1 MRGFV
6 FSPVSLQKG
15 SDRMTALEVALEF
28 AIIVFVG
35 ILVVR
40 VRLVGPE
47 FRSQL
52 AKFVTNAAL
61 PCMIARSLYSQEERF
76 EGMGRIF
83 LLAVLMVLLLLLAGW
98 LLYRALG
105 KTEIAVSARFSL
117 VFGNF
122 TFMGFPIVENLY
134 GAAGLFAF
142 TLFTMPV
149 RLAFYSSPAFLLRP
163 RDSSS
168 AKFSWKTLGKQF
180 LSPPILAVFAGLVMY
195 ALRWQPPLF
204 LDKAVQALGGS
215 ASMLGMLLVGMG
227 MADATPK
234 SLWQRRRVMVIVLS
248 KAILCPLLLLAL
260 FYFYP
265 LDSLT
270 KQALFLYG
278 AVPVPSLLTAFS
290 LNEGRSAEACQ
301 DASAA
306 VLLSTLLSVLIL
318 PVWAAVGARLL

>member
-1 MRGFV
+1 
-6 FSPVSLQKG
+6 
-15 SDRMTALEVALEF
+15 MTALEVALEF

-40 VRLVGPE
+40 LKVVGPD

-52 AKFVTNAAL
+52 ARFVTNAAL
-61 PCMIARSLYSQEERF
+61 PCMIARSLYSQTDRF

-83 LLAVLMVLLLLLAGW
+83 LLAVLMVLLLFVAGQ
-98 LLYRALG
+98 LLYRVMG
-105 KTEIAVSARFSL
+105 KTENAVSARFSL
-117 VFGNF
+117 IFGNF

-134 GAAGLFAF
+134 GATGLFAF

-163 RDSSS
+163 AGQARE
-168 AKFSWKTLGKQF
+168 KFEWRSLGKQL
-180 LSPPILAVFAGLVMY
+180 LSPPILAVFVGLIMY
-195 ALRWQPPLF
+195 FLRWQPPLF
-204 LDKAVQALGGS
+204 IDKAVQALGS
-215 ASMLGMLLVGMG
+215 AASMLGMLLVGMG

-234 SLWQRRRVMVIVLS
+234 TLWQRRRVLTVVLS
-248 KAILCPLLLLAL
+248 KAVLCPLLLLGL
-260 FYFYP
+260 FLLYP

-290 LNEGRSAEACQ
+290 LNQGRSTGACQ

-318 PVWAAVGARLL
+318 PLWASVGAKLL

>member
-1 MRGFV
+1 
-6 FSPVSLQKG
+6 
-15 SDRMTALEVALEF
+15 MTALEVALEF

-40 VRLVGPE
+40 LKVVGPD

-61 PCMIARSLYSQEERF
+61 PCMIARSLYSQTERF

-83 LLAVLMVLLLLLAGW
+83 LLAVLMVILLFLAGQV
-98 LLYRALG
+98 LYRVMG
-105 KTEIAVSARFSL
+105 RTENAVSARFSL
-117 VFGNF
+117 IFGNF

-134 GAAGLFAF
+134 GSAGLFAF

-163 RDSSS
+163 TGAAREP
-168 AKFSWKTLGKQF
+168 FHWKSLGKQL
-180 LSPPILAVFAGLVMY
+180 LSPPILAVFIGLIMY
-195 ALRWQPPLF
+195 FLRWQPPLF
-204 LDKAVQALGGS
+204 VDKAVQALGS
-215 ASMLGMLLVGMG
+215 AASMLGMLLVGMG

-234 SLWQRRRVMVIVLS
+234 TLWQRRKVMTVVLS
-248 KAILCPLLLLAL
+248 KAILCPLLLLGL
-260 FYFYP
+260 FLLYP

-290 LNEGRSAEACQ
+290 LNQGRSTEACQ

-318 PVWAAVGARLL
+318 PLWAAVGAKLL

>member
-1 MRGFV
+1 
-6 FSPVSLQKG
+6 
-15 SDRMTALEVALEF
+15 MTALEVALEF

-40 VRLVGPE
+40 LKVVGPD

-52 AKFVTNAAL
+52 ARFVTNAAL
-61 PCMIARSLYSQEERF
+61 PCMIARSLYSQTERF

-83 LLAVLMVLLLLLAGW
+83 ILAVLMVILLFIAGQI
-98 LLYRALG
+98 LYRVMG
-105 KTEIAVSARFSL
+105 KTENAVSARFSL
-117 VFGNF
+117 IFGNF

-134 GAAGLFAF
+134 GATGLFAF

-163 RDSSS
+163 TGQAREPFNWRS
-168 AKFSWKTLGKQF
+168 LGKQL
-180 LSPPILAVFAGLVMY
+180 LSPPILAVFIGLIMY
-195 ALRWQPPLF
+195 FLRWQPPLF
-204 LDKAVQALGGS
+204 IDKAVQALGS
-215 ASMLGMLLVGMG
+215 ASSMLGMLLVGMG

-234 SLWQRRRVMVIVLS
+234 SLWQRRKVMTVVLS
-248 KAILCPLLLLAL
+248 KAILCPLLLLGL
-260 FYFYP
+260 FLLYP
-265 LDSLT
+265 LDSMT

-290 LNEGRSAEACQ
+290 LNHGRSTEACQ

-306 VLLSTLLSVLIL
+306 VLLSTLLSVVIL
-318 PVWAAVGARLL
+318 PLWAAVGAKLL

>member
-1 MRGFV
+1 
-6 FSPVSLQKG
+6 
-15 SDRMTALEVALEF
+15 MTALEVALEF

-40 VRLVGPE
+40 LKVVGSN

-52 AKFVTNAAL
+52 ARFVTNAAL
-61 PCMIARSLYSQEERF
+61 PCMIARSLYSQTERF

-83 LLAVLMVLLLLLAGW
+83 ILAVLMVILLFIAGQI
-98 LLYRALG
+98 LYRVMG
-105 KTEIAVSARFSL
+105 KTENAVSARFSL
-117 VFGNF
+117 IFGNF

-134 GAAGLFAF
+134 GATGLFAF

-163 RDSSS
+163 TGQAREPFNWRS
-168 AKFSWKTLGKQF
+168 LGKQL
-180 LSPPILAVFAGLVMY
+180 LSPPILAVFIGLIMY
-195 ALRWQPPLF
+195 FLRWQPPLF
-204 LDKAVQALGGS
+204 IDKAVQALGS
-215 ASMLGMLLVGMG
+215 ASSMLGMLLVGMG

-234 SLWQRRRVMVIVLS
+234 SLWQRRKVMTVVLS
-248 KAILCPLLLLAL
+248 KAVLCPLLLLGL
-260 FYFYP
+260 FLLYP
-265 LDSLT
+265 LDSMT

-290 LNEGRSAEACQ
+290 LNQGRSTEACQ

-306 VLLSTLLSVLIL
+306 VLLSTLLSVVIL
-318 PVWAAVGARLL
+318 PLWAAVGAKLL

>member
-1 MRGFV
+1 
-6 FSPVSLQKG
+6 
-15 SDRMTALEVALEF
+15 MTALEVALEF
-28 AIIVFVG
+28 AVIVFVG
-35 ILVVR
+35 ILIVR
-40 VRLVGPE
+40 VRLVGAE

-61 PCMIARSLYSQEERF
+61 PCMIARSLYSQTERF
-76 EGMGRIF
+76 AGMGRIF
-83 LLAVLMVLLLLLAGW
+83 LLAVLMVALLLLAGW
-98 LLYRALG
+98 LLYRVMG
-105 KTEIAVSARFSL
+105 RTELAVSARFSL
-117 VFGNF
+117 IFGNF

-134 GAAGLFAF
+134 GASGLFAF

-149 RLAFYSSPAFLLRP
+149 RIAFYASPAFLLRP
-163 RDSSS
+163 KSASG
-168 AKFSWKTLGKQF
+168 AKFSWKTLGNQL
-180 LSPPILAVFAGLVMY
+180 LSPPVLAVFVGLAMY
-195 ALRWQPPLF
+195 ALRWQPPQF
-204 LDKAVQALGGS
+204 LDKAVQALGS
-215 ASMLGMLLVGMG
+215 SSSMLGMLLVGMG

-234 SLWQRRRVMVIVLS
+234 TLWQRRRVMTVVLA
-248 KAILCPLLLLAL
+248 KAILCPVLLLAL

-318 PVWAAVGARLL
+318 PVWASVGARLL

>member
-1 MRGFV
+1 
-6 FSPVSLQKG
+6 
-15 SDRMTALEVALEF
+15 MTALEVALEF

-40 VRLVGPE
+40 LKVVGSD

-61 PCMIARSLYSQEERF
+61 PCMIARSLYSQTERF

-83 LLAVLMVLLLLLAGW
+83 ILAVLMVILLFIAGQI
-98 LLYRALG
+98 LYRVMG
-105 KTEIAVSARFSL
+105 RTENAVSARFSL
-117 VFGNF
+117 IFGNF

-134 GAAGLFAF
+134 GATGLFAF

-163 RDSSS
+163 TGQAREPFNWRS
-168 AKFSWKTLGKQF
+168 LGKQL
-180 LSPPILAVFAGLVMY
+180 LSPPILAVFIGLIMY
-195 ALRWQPPLF
+195 FLRWQPPLF
-204 LDKAVQALGGS
+204 IDKAVQALGS
-215 ASMLGMLLVGMG
+215 ASSMLGMLLVGMG

-234 SLWQRRRVMVIVLS
+234 SLWQRRKVMTVVLS
-248 KAILCPLLLLAL
+248 KAILCPLLLLGL
-260 FYFYP
+260 FLLYP
-265 LDSLT
+265 LDSMT

-290 LNEGRSAEACQ
+290 LNQGRSTEACQ

-306 VLLSTLLSVLIL
+306 VLLSTLLSVVIL
-318 PVWAAVGARLL
+318 PLWAAVGAKLL

>member
-1 MRGFV
+1 
-6 FSPVSLQKG
+6 
-15 SDRMTALEVALEF
+15 MTALEVALEF

-40 VRLVGPE
+40 LKVVGPD

-61 PCMIARSLYSQEERF
+61 PCMIARSLYSQTDRF

-83 LLAVLMVLLLLLAGW
+83 LLAVLMVILLFIAGQ
-98 LLYRALG
+98 LLYRVMG
-105 KTEIAVSARFSL
+105 RTENAVSARFSL
-117 VFGNF
+117 IFGNF

-134 GAAGLFAF
+134 GATGLFAF

-163 RDSSS
+163 TGQAREP
-168 AKFSWKTLGKQF
+168 FSWRSLGKQL
-180 LSPPILAVFAGLVMY
+180 LSPPILAVFIGLIMY
-195 ALRWQPPLF
+195 FLRWQPPLF
-204 LDKAVQALGGS
+204 VDKAVQALGS
-215 ASMLGMLLVGMG
+215 AASMLGMLLVGMG

-234 SLWQRRRVMVIVLS
+234 SLWQRRRVLGVVLS
-248 KAILCPLLLLAL
+248 KAVLCPLLLLGLFAL
-260 FYFYP
+260 YP
-265 LDSLT
+265 LDSVT

-290 LNEGRSAEACQ
+290 LNQGRSTEACQ

-318 PVWAAVGARLL
+318 PLWAAVGARLL